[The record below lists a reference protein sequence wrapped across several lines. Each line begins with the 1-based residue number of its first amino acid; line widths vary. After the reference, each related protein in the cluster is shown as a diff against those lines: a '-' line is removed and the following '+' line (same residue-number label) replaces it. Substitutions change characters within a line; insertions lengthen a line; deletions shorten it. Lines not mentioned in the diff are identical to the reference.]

1 MYPKEVDNSCREAH
15 MPGWLWMVL
24 LLVGYVVL
32 TQWLL
37 PKLGVPT

>member
-1 MYPKEVDNSCREAH
+1 
-15 MPGWLWMVL
+15 MPGWLSIVL
-24 LLVGYVVL
+24 LVAAYVVL

>member
-1 MYPKEVDNSCREAH
+1 
-15 MPGWLWMVL
+15 MPEWGWFVL
-24 LLVGYVVL
+24 VVVGYIVL